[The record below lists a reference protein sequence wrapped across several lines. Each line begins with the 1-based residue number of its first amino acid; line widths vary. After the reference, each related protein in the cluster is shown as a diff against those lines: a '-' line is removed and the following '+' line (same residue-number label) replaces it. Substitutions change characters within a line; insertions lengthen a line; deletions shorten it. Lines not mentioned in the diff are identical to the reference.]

1 MSPREHPNDQKPGPV
16 DPHAARMNRMNG
28 DKPTRLVPSVTAQ
41 NDRVVRRPGGKQPK
55 APGGS
60 GGSSAA
66 SKQSGLEGD
75 EAVEQQDTPGR
86 AKSASSRQQTRPRK
100 PGT

>member
-1 MSPREHPNDQKPGPV
+1 
-16 DPHAARMNRMNG
+16 MNRMKG
-28 DKPTRLVPSVTAQ
+28 DKHTRLVPSVTAQ
-41 NDRVVRRPGGKQPK
+41 DDRVVRRPGGKQTNP
-55 APGGS
+55 PSGS
-60 GGSSAA
+60 EGSSAA